1 MQIIDQSRYAII
13 AYGILMGVI
22 AIILYEIG
30 LNLGWVYLFMGIIIG
45 SAVFP
50 VYCSL
55 TWTKTSAIAA
65 IGGAHALVPCIRA
78 AR

>member
-1 MQIIDQSRYAII
+1 M
-13 AYGILMGVI
+13 GII

-55 TWTKTSAIAA
+55 TWKKTSAIAA
-65 IGGAHALVPCIRA
+65 ISGAVLR
-78 AR
+78 